1 MADDKTYEVPVEMRD
16 FAERSVEQ
24 ARKAFEG
31 FMGAAQ
37 KAAGS
42 LEGATDNLRSGARDV
57 STKSMTFAEANVR
70 AAFDHAQR
78 LVKAK
83 NIQEVMQL
91 QSEYLRSQMAA
102 LQEQAKEIG
111 ATVQKSATPKS

>member
-1 MADDKTYEVPVEMRD
+1 MTNKSYEVPQEMRE

-31 FMGAAQ
+31 FVGAAQ
-37 KAAGS
+37 KAAGQ
-42 LEGATDNLRSGARDV
+42 LEGATSTMQSSARDV
-57 STKSMTFAEANVR
+57 SSKAMGFAEANIR

-78 LVKAK
+78 LVRAK
-83 NIQEVMQL
+83 DLQEVMQI
-91 QSEYLRSQMAA
+91 QSEYLKTQIST

-111 ATVQKSATPKS
+111 AAVQKATTPNKS